1 MGIMLYMFSLFFY
14 SDMKGE
20 MVSFIEVNSDMKEK
34 MFVERK
40 AWYQVL
46 VLPAV

>member
-1 MGIMLYMFSLFFY
+1 MLYMFSLLFH
-14 SDMKGE
+14 SDMKGK
-20 MVSFIEVNSDMKEK
+20 MVSFIEGNSNMKGK